1 MRFAQGA
8 KGDKMS
14 AKPETVANQITAGI
28 NGHHLIHDA
37 SHVGVDVKTT
47 GMMFWKTTEIHISG
61 RVDTDR
67 EKTEL
72 DKIVDSK
79 ANGYTVINN
88 VRVDR
93 R

>member
-1 MRFAQGA
+1 
-8 KGDKMS
+8 MS
-14 AKPETVANQITAGI
+14 ANPETVAKQITAGI
-28 NGHHLIHDA
+28 SGHTLIHDA
-37 SHVGVDVKTT
+37 SHVGVDVKTK

-67 EKTEL
+67 EKDEL
-72 DKIVDSK
+72 DKIVESV
-79 ANGYTVINN
+79 ANGFTIVTN